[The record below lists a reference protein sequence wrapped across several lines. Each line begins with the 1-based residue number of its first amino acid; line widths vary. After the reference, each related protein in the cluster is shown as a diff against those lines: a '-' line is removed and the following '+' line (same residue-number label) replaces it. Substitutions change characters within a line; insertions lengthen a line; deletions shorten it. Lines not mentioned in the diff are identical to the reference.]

1 MNECVEIWDVVV
13 VGGGV
18 AGLSAA
24 LTLGRAC
31 RRVLIVDA
39 GEPRNRFAQHMH
51 GVLGHEG
58 LEPAELLERGRAEV
72 GAHEVTIRPG
82 AVVSVVEGGGALTV
96 GLADG
101 STQLARALVAASGA
115 VDELPDLPG
124 LAEQWGS
131 GVLHCPYCHG
141 WELRGG
147 RVAVLGG
154 GPLALHQVELLRQW
168 TDRLTHLALE
178 EPSPEDRMRLASRGI
193 DVVTTPVVEVLTED
207 GQLVGVGLADGGR
220 VELDALF
227 ISPIPRPHDGYLDAL
242 SLERVR
248 YPAGS
253 FIRVDPNTGATSH
266 PRVWAVGNVVNPPAN
281 VAVSIGAGAAAGVA
295 VNTALVSEDFDRTV
309 AGG

>member
-1 MNECVEIWDVVV
+1 MNECVENWDVVV

-39 GEPRNRFAQHMH
+39 GEPRNRFSQHMH

-101 STQLARALVAASGA
+101 NTQLARALVAASGA

-168 TDRLTHLALE
+168 TDRLTHLALD
-178 EPSPEDRMRLASRGI
+178 EPSPEDRMRLAARGI

-253 FIRVDPNTGATSH
+253 FIRADPNTGATSH

-295 VNTALVSEDFDRTV
+295 VNTALVSEDFARAV